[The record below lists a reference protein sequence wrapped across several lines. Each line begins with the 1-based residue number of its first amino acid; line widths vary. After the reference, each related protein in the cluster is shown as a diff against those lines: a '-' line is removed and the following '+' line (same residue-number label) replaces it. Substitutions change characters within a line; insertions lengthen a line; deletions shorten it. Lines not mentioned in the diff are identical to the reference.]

1 MIKQL
6 RSAPNQLTM
15 LRLIFVPFIVNAV
28 IDDNYATALILFVLA
43 GISDGLDG
51 LLARVLKQRTRLGEY
66 LDPIADKLLLSS
78 LFFVL
83 SIMHKIPWRITV
95 LVFSRDLGI
104 LVVAAVLYAT
114 TSLRDFRPSL
124 FGKANTVTQIA
135 TLTLVLLAEVYP
147 LGWVLS
153 LRQLGMWLTFALT
166 LISWLHYTLTLPHR
180 MRANNARMTEGSPN
194 KTIG

>member
-1 MIKQL
+1 VIKQL

-28 IDDNYATALILFVLA
+28 IDNNYSTALTLFVLA

-51 LLARVLKQRTRLGEY
+51 LLARALKQRTRLGEY

-95 LVFSRDLGI
+95 LVFSRDVGI

-135 TLTLVLLAEVYP
+135 TLALVLLAEVYAAE
-147 LGWVLS
+147 WVFS
-153 LRQLGMWLTFALT
+153 LRQLSMWLTFALT

-194 KTIG
+194 KTTG

>member
-1 MIKQL
+1 
-6 RSAPNQLTM
+6 M

-28 IDDNYATALILFVLA
+28 IDSNYGTALILFVLA

-51 LLARVLKQRTRLGEY
+51 VLARALKQRTRLGEY

-95 LVFSRDLGI
+95 LVFSRDIGI

-135 TLTLVLLAEVYP
+135 TLASVLLAEVYP
-147 LGWVLS
+147 VEWMIK
-153 LRQLGMWLTFALT
+153 LRQFGLWLTFALT

-194 KTIG
+194 KTSG

>member
-28 IDDNYATALILFVLA
+28 IDDNYGTALILFILA

-51 LLARVLKQRTRLGEY
+51 VLARALKQRTRLGEY

-83 SIMHKIPWRITV
+83 SIMHKIPWRVTV
-95 LVFSRDLGI
+95 LVFSRDVGI

-135 TLTLVLLAEVYP
+135 TLALVLLAEVYP
-147 LGWVLS
+147 AAWIVAF
-153 LRQLGMWLTFALT
+153 RQAGLWLTFGLT

-180 MRANNARMTEGSPN
+180 MRANNARMTESSPN
-194 KTIG
+194 KTSG

>member
-1 MIKQL
+1 VIKQL

-28 IDDNYATALILFVLA
+28 IDDNYRTALILFVLA

-51 LLARVLKQRTRLGEY
+51 LLARALKQRTRLGEY

-95 LVFSRDLGI
+95 LVFSRDIGI

-114 TSLRDFRPSL
+114 TSLRDFRPSI

-135 TLTLVLLAEVYP
+135 TLALVLLAEVYP
-147 LGWVLS
+147 AWWVIQI
-153 LRQLGMWLTFALT
+153 RQFGIWATFALT

-180 MRANNARMTEGSPN
+180 MRANNARMSEGSPN
-194 KTIG
+194 KTTG

>member
-1 MIKQL
+1 
-6 RSAPNQLTM
+6 M

-28 IDDNYATALILFVLA
+28 IDSNYGTALILFVLA

-51 LLARVLKQRTRLGEY
+51 LLARALKQRTRLGEY

-78 LFFVL
+78 LFFAL
-83 SIMHKIPWRITV
+83 SIMHKIPWSVTV
-95 LVFSRDLGI
+95 LVFSRDVGI

-135 TLTLVLLAEVYP
+135 TLASVLLAAVYP
-147 LGWVLS
+147 AAWVTS
-153 LRQLGMWLTFALT
+153 LREAGFWLTRGLT

-194 KTIG
+194 KTNG

>member
-1 MIKQL
+1 VIKQL

-28 IDDNYATALILFVLA
+28 IDDHYGTALILFILA

-51 LLARVLKQRTRLGEY
+51 VLARALKQRTRLGEY

-83 SIMHKIPWRITV
+83 SIMHKIPWRVTV
-95 LVFSRDLGI
+95 LVFSRDIGI

-135 TLTLVLLAEVYP
+135 TLAVVLLAEVYP
-147 LGWVLS
+147 AAWIVS
-153 LRQLGMWLTFALT
+153 FRQAGLWLTFALT

-194 KTIG
+194 KT

>member
-1 MIKQL
+1 
-6 RSAPNQLTM
+6 M

-28 IDDNYATALILFVLA
+28 IDDNYRTALVLFVLA

-51 LLARVLKQRTRLGEY
+51 LLARALKQRTRLGEY

-83 SIMHKIPWRITV
+83 SIMHKIPWRVTV
-95 LVFSRDLGI
+95 LVFSRDIGI

-114 TSLRDFRPSL
+114 TSLRDFRPSF

-135 TLTLVLLAEVYP
+135 TLTFVLLAEVYP
-147 LGWVLS
+147 EKWVLQ
-153 LRQLGMWLTFALT
+153 LRLVGVGLTFALT

-180 MRANNARMTEGSPN
+180 MRANNARMTEGSPD
-194 KTIG
+194 KTTR